1 MARAARDLT
10 PAPEADTGLRVT
22 PPKRTTRAAS
32 KRAGKRAGL
41 AVVPEA
47 SGNAAQTVPMEYAR
61 CRSLGHTW
69 AHRNK
74 PFNPTDDGGSWYLS
88 SGMAGFVSVCTSC
101 QTKRTKWVMRSGSLG
116 TTTYDYPEGYS
127 THGEE
132 RLRPMDWRKAF
143 VVRVFGD

>member
-1 MARAARDLT
+1 MVRAARELRAED
-10 PAPEADTGLRVT
+10 EGHGIGLAVT
-22 PPKRTTRAAS
+22 PPKKGRLT
-32 KRAGKRAGL
+32 KRASL
-41 AVVPEA
+41 AVVPD
-47 SGNAAQTVPMEYAR
+47 SGSKAETVPMEYAR

-74 PFNPTDDGGSWYLS
+74 PYNPQDDGGSWYLQ

-116 TTTYDYPEGYS
+116 PTTYDYPEGYS

-132 RLRPMDWRKAF
+132 RLRPMDWRRAF